1 MKMSDI
7 KVDPRIKIRVV
18 PDGEIHIIFEWTLA
32 DLSEFARA
40 FLAVSNGEI
49 KSNEVHAAFRL
60 RNREGV
66 DYFIRELQ
74 KARKEL
80 WNGYGKR

>member
-1 MKMSDI
+1 MSGI
-7 KVDPRIKIRVV
+7 RVDPRVKIKVI
-18 PDGEIHIIFEWTLA
+18 PDGEIHIIFEWSYA

-40 FLAVSNGEI
+40 FLAVSDG
-49 KSNEVHAAFRL
+49 KLKPGEVHAAFRL

-66 DYFIRELQ
+66 DYLIQELQ